1 MDILNHLLE
10 NIKFKN
16 KKTRN
21 VQTTREYKPK
31 FLRYFE
37 VPVSNVERIKDNRE
51 WKKLKKYEKISL
63 IIKYFGNNPQK
74 FILIE
79 QIEKNLNEYDI
90 YYDIEEEKI
99 ISISK
104 KLTMVE

>member
-21 VQTTREYKPK
+21 VQNTREYKPK

-37 VPVSNVERIKDNRE
+37 IPVSTEEKIKDKRE
-51 WKKLKKYEKISL
+51 WKKLKKHEKISL
-63 IIKYFGNNPQK
+63 IIKYFNNNPQK

-79 QIEKNLNEYDI
+79 QIEKKLNDYDI
-90 YYDIEEEKI
+90 DYDIEEEKI
-99 ISISK
+99 INISK
-104 KLTMVE
+104 KLTMIE

>member
-21 VQTTREYKPK
+21 VQNTREYKPK

-37 VPVSNVERIKDNRE
+37 IPVSNIEKIKDKRE

-63 IIKYFGNNPQK
+63 IIKYFGNNSQK

-79 QIEKNLNEYDI
+79 QIEKNLNDYHID
-90 YYDIEEEKI
+90 YDIEEERI
-99 ISISK
+99 TNISK
-104 KLTMVE
+104 ILSMNE

>member
-21 VQTTREYKPK
+21 VQNTREYKPK

-37 VPVSNVERIKDNRE
+37 IPTPKEEKTKNNRE

-79 QIEKNLNEYDI
+79 QIEKNLNDYDIEYDI
-90 YYDIEEEKI
+90 GGEKI
-99 ISISK
+99 INISK
-104 KLTMVE
+104 KLTMNE